1 MQSPEFHMNFEL
13 LQKQYSE
20 NPESF
25 KTLHKLDVL
34 RLIQM
39 QETFNTGVYSPFKG
53 HSIDFSSIIA
63 PIMAN
68 VPQKHKDLVLAI
80 YKNKE
85 QTLEPY
91 MGPVED
97 ACPEYPI
104 LYGNIDLMARNGD
117 CAYIIEVKTDP
128 ANHAIVGQVMKY
140 YIGMCLQL
148 SLKFFRDVKIIT
160 ICPGYDQ
167 AACNGLRQIGAT
179 MLLIDPV
186 TLKVGPV
193 P

>member
-1 MQSPEFHMNFEL
+1 
-13 LQKQYSE
+13 
-20 NPESF
+20 
-25 KTLHKLDVL
+25 
-34 RLIQM
+34 
-39 QETFNTGVYSPFKG
+39 
-53 HSIDFSSIIA
+53 
-63 PIMAN
+63 
-68 VPQKHKDLVLAI
+68 
-80 YKNKE
+80 
-85 QTLEPY
+85 
-91 MGPVED
+91 
-97 ACPEYPI
+97 
-104 LYGNIDLMARNGD
+104 
-117 CAYIIEVKTDP
+117 
-128 ANHAIVGQVMKY
+128 MKY